1 MMRAP
6 KGKRNNYDKFFLNK
20 RSILFKIIIFI
31 ITIYLSFFITY
42 FLKKEEP
49 LFLRIKQVIIVFILS
64 YLSAMNVKKIIL
76 VKNMKMLWIY
86 PVKLKEILLK
96 IFRNEYINY
105 ILISSA
111 MILPDLINN
120 DMNAYQ
126 ALLLLIFPFLITK
139 IGLMLALWNINRK
152 SYASNITISTGI
164 LFSLIFLTL
173 QIILYRNEII
183 FLFLILIVLSNILL
197 SILNNETCIYEIIYK
212 YSYNFKDLKNI
223 FKIKLKAKLV
233 YFLNKLSFLKNRYLY
248 TREVDKLLTDEK
260 FEIKILR
267 GFLILISCLILLNN
281 ENYNEGIFF
290 DATTLLSAAN
300 IFSTSSYYNE
310 KFISTLCD
318 ILPMDNI
325 ALFKTKTIF
334 YSFLWVLIS
343 FPFII
348 MSFYKA
354 KIFWIIK
361 LIYIFT
367 NFISWSL
374 IGIYIDMSLNGD
386 KFYYEKNIYSR
397 FFVMIIAIIYIGLTK
412 DILLTLNLS
421 IDIKAIIL
429 LILNVIFMVLIW
441 RKVHARIGEPYKSI

>member
-120 DMNAYQ
+120 DMNVSQ
-126 ALLLLIFPFLITK
+126 ALLLLVFPFLITK

-197 SILNNETCIYEIIYK
+197 SILNNETCIYKIIYK

-325 ALFKTKTIF
+325 SLFKTKTIF
-334 YSFLWVLIS
+334 YSFLWVSIS